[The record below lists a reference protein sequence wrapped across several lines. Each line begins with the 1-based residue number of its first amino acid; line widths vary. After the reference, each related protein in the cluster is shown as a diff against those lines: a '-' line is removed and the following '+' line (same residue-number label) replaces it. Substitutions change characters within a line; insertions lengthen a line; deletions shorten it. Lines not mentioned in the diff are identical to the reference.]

1 MPRQAG
7 GRTGQRTQNG
17 KDFTVGLAF
26 VIHVSRS
33 RFHRSKYH
41 PRLRGLRRG
50 AYCPGTAVWRFTPG
64 FDLEVEPEA
73 IDARLNN
80 YVLCCDEARFLNHA
94 SEPNLVQ
101 DLTEGGHGVD
111 RAARDIAVGEE
122 LTVDDGTFETTWSRN
137 P

>member
-1 MPRQAG
+1 MFLVRVSIGPS
-7 GRTGQRTQNG
+7 T
-17 KDFTVGLAF
+17 
-26 VIHVSRS
+26 IHGFGVFAAEPIAR
-33 RFHRSKYH
+33 
-41 PRLRGLRRG
+41 
-50 AYCPGTAVWRFTPG
+50 GTAVWQFTPG

-73 IDARLNN
+73 INALPELQRERLLHYGYIDARLNK

-122 LTVDDGTFETTWSRN
+122 LTVDYGTFEGS
-137 P
+137 

>member
-1 MPRQAG
+1 MFLVRVTLGPSAIH
-7 GRTGQRTQNG
+7 
-17 KDFTVGLAF
+17 GLGVFAAEP
-26 VIHVSRS
+26 IAR
-33 RFHRSKYH
+33 
-41 PRLRGLRRG
+41 
-50 AYCPGTAVWRFTPG
+50 GTAVWRFTPR

-73 IDARLNN
+73 IDALPDLQRERLLHYGYIDARLNK

-122 LTVDDGTFETTWSRN
+122 LTVDYGTFETTWSRN

>member
-1 MPRQAG
+1 MFLVRVTI
-7 GRTGQRTQNG
+7 GRS
-17 KDFTVGLAF
+17 TVHGLGVFAAEP
-26 VIHVSRS
+26 IAR
-33 RFHRSKYH
+33 
-41 PRLRGLRRG
+41 
-50 AYCPGTAVWRFTPG
+50 GTAVWRFTPR

-73 IDARLNN
+73 IDALPDLQRERLLHYGYIDARLNK

-122 LTVDDGTFETTWSRN
+122 LTVDYGTFETTWSRN